1 MNQHL
6 CKHMH
11 VLIVQ
16 HPELLEVTPGISEE
30 DRREE
35 ILQISQLH
43 EMSAPPVIAD
53 VVTPNPIEVKGVEI
67 PNPGPAESWT
77 RDEQWTFIQSYNAA
91 NHSLTDVCNVILSN
105 LGARP
110 RYPPHNQKLPRQTYF
125 PGKHS

>member
-11 VLIVQ
+11 TLIVQ

-77 RDEQWTFIQSYNAA
+77 RDEQWKFFQSYNAV
-91 NHSLTDVCNVILSN
+91 NLSLVTLMSVVFC
-105 LGARP
+105 
-110 RYPPHNQKLPRQTYF
+110 
-125 PGKHS
+125 